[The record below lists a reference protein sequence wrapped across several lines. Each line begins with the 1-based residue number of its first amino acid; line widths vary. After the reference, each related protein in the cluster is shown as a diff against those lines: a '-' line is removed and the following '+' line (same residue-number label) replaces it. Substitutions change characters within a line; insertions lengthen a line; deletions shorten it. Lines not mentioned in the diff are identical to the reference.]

1 MVIQAYILFKVSS
14 GTERETCEKLV
25 DFNEVLVAGI
35 IYGEYDVIAKIS
47 VPDMQTL
54 EAFLSEKIRKVPSV
68 ILTST
73 MIVARE
79 YRGRTRRISK

>member
-1 MVIQAYILFKVSS
+1 MVAQAHVLFKVNA

-25 DFNEVLVAGI
+25 DFDEVLVVGI

-79 YRGRTRRISK
+79 YKGRTRRVSK

>member
-1 MVIQAYILFKVSS
+1 MVIQAYVLFKVSS
-14 GTERETCEKLV
+14 GTERKTCEKLV
-25 DFNEVLVAGI
+25 DFGEVLVAGI

-47 VPDMQTL
+47 VPDMKTL
-54 EAFLSEKIRKVPSV
+54 EAFLSERIRKVPSV

-79 YRGRTRRISK
+79 YKGRTGRISK

>member
-1 MVIQAYILFKVSS
+1 MVIQAYVLFKVSS

-25 DFNEVLVAGI
+25 DFDEVLVAGI

-47 VPDMQTL
+47 VPDMKTL
-54 EAFLSEKIRKVPSV
+54 EAFLSERIRKVPSV

-79 YRGRTRRISK
+79 YKGRTGRISK